1 MKRSHKVISIVA
13 VSLLGVGLFLWSAID
28 NHYVVAMSDSHSF
41 TIDMPFVSL
50 RKILVQTNASSEI
63 INAGEHS
70 KLISINTRNREG
82 HINNILAPRKSWEG
96 SEVRDLT
103 AADHRS
109 LYRHPHRPLHPT
121 RLGHPGHAFD
131 SVIKLNQPEGPLLGY
146 NVTTHIGGNANASQF
161 NTTLEMKIDTPAPW
175 FAHWFARSRVR
186 STMRRTLR
194 AQEEEIR
201 AAVEKHRGQF

>member
-13 VSLLGVGLFLWSAID
+13 VSLLGFGLFLWSAIG

-103 AADHRS
+103 LQISDP
-109 LYRHPHRPLHPT
+109 YIGT
-121 RLGHPGHAFD
+121 RTAPFTQHVSVTPGSIH

>member
-13 VSLLGVGLFLWSAID
+13 VSLFGVGLFLWSAIG
-28 NHYVVAMSDSHSF
+28 NHYVVEMSRSHSF

-50 RKILVQTNASSEI
+50 RKILVQTDASSEI

-70 KLISINTRNREG
+70 KLISIKTRNREA
-82 HINNILAPRKSWEG
+82 HLNNILAPRKSWEG

-103 AADHRS
+103 LEITDP
-109 LYRHPHRPLHPT
+109 YIGT
-121 RLGHPGHAFD
+121 RTAPFTQHVSVTPGSIH

>member
-13 VSLLGVGLFLWSAID
+13 VSLLGFGLFLWSAIG

-70 KLISINTRNREG
+70 RLISVKTRNREA
-82 HINNILAPRKSWEG
+82 HLNNILAPRKSWEG

-103 AADHRS
+103 LEISDP
-109 LYRHPHRPLHPT
+109 YIGT
-121 RLGHPGHAFD
+121 RTAPFTQHVSVTPGTID
-131 SVIKLNQPEGPLLGY
+131 SVIKLASTEGPLLGY
-146 NVTTHIGGNANASQF
+146 NVTTHIGGSGKASQF

-175 FAHWFARSRVR
+175 FARWFARMRVR

>member
-13 VSLLGVGLFLWSAID
+13 VSLLGVGLFLWSAIG
-28 NHYVVAMSDSHSF
+28 NHYVVEMSRSHSF

-82 HINNILAPRKSWEG
+82 HVNNILAPFQSWAG

-103 AADHRS
+103 LEISDP
-109 LYRHPHRPLHPT
+109 YIGT
-121 RLGHPGHAFD
+121 RTAPFTQHVSVTPGTID
-131 SVIKLNQPEGPLLGY
+131 SVIQLARNEGPLLGY
-146 NVTTHIGGNANASQF
+146 NVTTHIGGDGNASQF

-175 FAHWFARSRVR
+175 FAHWFARMRVR

>member
-13 VSLLGVGLFLWSAID
+13 VSLLGFGLFLWSAIG

-50 RKILVQTNASSEI
+50 RKILVQTDASSEI

-70 KLISINTRNREG
+70 KLISIKTRNREA
-82 HINNILAPRKSWEG
+82 HLNNILAPRKSWEG

-103 AADHRS
+103 LEITDP
-109 LYRHPHRPLHPT
+109 YIGT
-121 RLGHPGHAFD
+121 RTAPFTQHVSVTPGSIH

>member
-13 VSLLGVGLFLWSAID
+13 VSLLGFGLFLWSAIG
-28 NHYVVAMSDSHSF
+28 NHYVVEMSDSHEF

-70 KLISINTRNREG
+70 KLISIKTRNREA
-82 HINNILAPRKSWEG
+82 HLNNILAPRKSWEG

-103 AADHRS
+103 LEISDP
-109 LYRHPHRPLHPT
+109 YIGT
-121 RLGHPGHAFD
+121 RTAPFTQHVSVTPGSID
-131 SVIKLNQPEGPLLGY
+131 SVIQLARKEGPLLGY
-146 NVTTHIGGNANASQF
+146 NVTTHIGGDGNASQF

-201 AAVEKHRGQF
+201 AAVEKHRGQY